1 MVRTGESV
9 ELPTGTVTWEDG
21 SCSRVGGHT
30 DIDDDVALGY
40 HELAPD
46 DGPARR
52 FIVSPGRCHSPA
64 GLREWGLAV
73 QLYAARSHGSWGTGD
88 LADLRTVR
96 EWATERGAGFLLV
109 NPLHGVAPTHP
120 QEASPY
126 LPATRRFRNP
136 LYLRVP
142 EVPGATEHLDDADLA
157 AGAALGRATVIDRD
171 EAWVL
176 HRRALRRVFDAGVG
190 DDFAVWRTEQGEPLD
205 RWATWCVL
213 AEAHGDDFHDWPAE
227 LHDPDGTA
235 VASLAAEHADDVAF
249 HAWLQW
255 ALARQLDD
263 ACAGTTVLQD
273 LPVGVSGGGADAW
286 VWQGVLAEG
295 VTAGAPPDAFN
306 GLGQDWGSPPF
317 VPWRLRLAGYEP
329 FAASVRAT
337 LAGAGGLRV
346 DHVMGLF
353 RLWWVPPGGDPRSGA
368 YVRYPWQDMLAIVA
382 LESHRAGA
390 LVVGEDLGVVE
401 DGVREAMAEHGLLS
415 YRLLWFEE
423 DAPPTWP
430 ADAMAAVTTH
440 DLPTV
445 AGLLDGTDLAE
456 QQALEL
462 GTDEEL
468 SRSRDDMLDTIGA
481 QAGGDG
487 ATATLAAYRQLTE
500 APSALLCAT
509 LDDAVLARR
518 RPNVPGTEDR
528 ENWRLPLPVP
538 VDELADCAS
547 AQALRRGAA
556 GGHGHVA
563 LTRLT
568 RLSRSSGAA
577 TGARGALPL
586 GPRPR
591 GRLPK
596 SGCEDSWQTCRSPSS
611 ARPRPC
617 CGSARSR
624 C

>member
-1 MVRTGESV
+1 MTEQSSPPGGGIHAPETDEWGISRSWLDGDDVRQEPAEATLVALREVIGTPPADLADRVPLVVRTGEAV
-9 ELPTGTVTWEDG
+9 ELPAGTLTLEDG
-21 SCSRVGGHT
+21 STRTVGGP
-30 DIDDDVALGY
+30 VADLPLGY
-40 HELAPD
+40 HELATD
-46 DGPARR
+46 DGRARR
-52 FIVSPGRCHSPA
+52 VIVSPGRCHSPD
-64 GLREWGLAV
+64 GLREWGVAV
-73 QLYAARSHGSWGTGD
+73 QLYAARSAGSWGTGD

-142 EVPGATEHLDDADLA
+142 EVPGAAEHLDPADLA
-157 AGAALGRATVIDRD
+157 AGEALGRAAVLDRD

-176 HRRALRRVFDAGVG
+176 HRRALRTIFDAGPAEG
-190 DDFAVWRTEQGEPLD
+190 FAAWRDEQGAPL
-205 RWATWCVL
+205 RQWATWCVL
-213 AEAHGDDFHDWPAE
+213 AEAHGEDFHDWPAE
-227 LHDPDGTA
+227 LHDPDGEA
-235 VASLAAEHADDVAF
+235 VAALAAEHAADVEF

-255 ALARQLDD
+255 ALAGQLER
-263 ACAGTTVLQD
+263 ACEGTTVLQD

-286 VWQGVLAEG
+286 AWQGVLAEG
-295 VTAGAPPDAFN
+295 VTVGAPPDAFN
-306 GLGQDWGSPPF
+306 GLGQDWGSPPL
-317 VPWRLRLAGYEP
+317 VPWRLQLAGYEP

-353 RLWWVPPGGDPRSGA
+353 RLWWVPPGGDPRAGA

-382 LESHRAGA
+382 LESHRARA

-401 DGVREAMAEHGLLS
+401 AGVREAMAEHGMLS

-423 DAPPTWP
+423 DEPAAWP
-430 ADAMAAVTTH
+430 AAAMAAVTTH

-456 QQALEL
+456 QQALAL

-468 SRSRDDMLDTIGA
+468 AASRQEMLDVVGA
-481 QAGGDG
+481 RDGGDG
-487 ATATLAAYRQLTE
+487 AEATLEAYRRLAR

-509 LDDAVLARR
+509 LDDAVLAHR

-528 ENWRLPLPVP
+528 ENWRIPLPVP
-538 VDELADCAS
+538 VDELAGCAS
-547 AQALRRGAA
+547 ADALVAVLRDAVA
-556 GGHGHVA
+556 G
-563 LTRLT
+563 
-568 RLSRSSGAA
+568 
-577 TGARGALPL
+577 
-586 GPRPR
+586 
-591 GRLPK
+591 
-596 SGCEDSWQTCRSPSS
+596 
-611 ARPRPC
+611 
-617 CGSARSR
+617 
-624 C
+624 